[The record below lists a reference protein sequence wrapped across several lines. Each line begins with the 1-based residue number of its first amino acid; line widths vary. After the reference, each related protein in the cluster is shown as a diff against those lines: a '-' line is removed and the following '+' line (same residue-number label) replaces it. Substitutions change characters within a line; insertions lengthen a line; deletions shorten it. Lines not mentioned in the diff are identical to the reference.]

1 MAARFPD
8 NGRVL
13 VAQLSVLLGLP
24 TAFLLLRVLPRL
36 EALGGS
42 STTAATAF
50 GATLFGMGITI
61 SW

>member
-24 TAFLLLRVLPRL
+24 MAFLLLRVLPRL
-36 EALGGS
+36 GLGAS
-42 STTAATAF
+42 SAAAAAAF
-50 GATLFGMGITI
+50 GATLFSMGITV